1 MRTAIYGAGAM
12 GTVLGAYLEKSGY
25 RVDLINRNIEHVN
38 ALNKYGA
45 TISGCDNLNI
55 PVTALTP
62 DEMRGE
68 YDLFFLMTRQ
78 QDNERTADFLSG
90 YLSPDGTVCTLQ
102 NGFPEPLLINVLGKS
117 RVVGC
122 TAVWGAT
129 MISPGNVTLNTDPD
143 AMSFTLGSI
152 TDESADKLKKIGGVL
167 QTVCPVTIENNF
179 AGARW
184 SKLLLNSAFS
194 GISVV
199 FNVSVGEISK
209 NNDLADMAIQIM
221 KECVDVSKK
230 EGIVLAKVRGF
241 DISKFIFTAFPL
253 KNLISRPIL
262 KLATKKDSNIKSG
275 MLIDLEKGR
284 KTDID
289 QINGIVCRYGR
300 KNSTPT
306 PYNDKIVEAVHLME
320 NGSLTPGLHNLDIFK
335 HPGF

>member
-25 RVDLINRNIEHVN
+25 SVDLINRNTEHVD
-38 ALNKYGA
+38 ALNRNGA

-55 PVTALTP
+55 PVTAFTP
-62 DEMRGE
+62 DEMSGE
-68 YDLFFLMTRQ
+68 YDVFFLTTRQ
-78 QDNERTADFLSG
+78 QDNEKTADFLSG

-129 MISPGNVTLNTDPD
+129 MISPGNVALNTDPR

-152 TDESADKLKKIGGVL
+152 TNESADKLKKIGDIL
-167 QTVCPVTIENNF
+167 QMVCPVTMESNF

-209 NNDLADMAIQIM
+209 NNDLADIAIRIM
-221 KECVDVSKK
+221 KECAEVSKK
-230 EGIVLAKVRGF
+230 EGIILAKVRGF
-241 DISKFIFTAFPL
+241 DISKLIFTGFPL
-253 KNLISRPIL
+253 KYLISKPIL
-262 KLATKKDSNIKSG
+262 KLVTKKDSDIKSG

-289 QINGIVCRYGR
+289 QINGIVCGYGR

-306 PYNDKIVEAVHLME
+306 PYNDKIVEAVHMME
-320 NGSLTPGLHNLDIFK
+320 NGSLTPGLHNLDLFK
-335 HPGF
+335 QLSF